1 MTIKTWQERMME
13 RMIMEPTDKQAG
25 QSMQAEID
33 ELRAELAKEC
43 RHIKQA
49 EGKHPAPCA
58 RFCESTAYEIEL
70 RQMKAENSKLRA
82 ALDAW
87 EKQKPAAWLH
97 KGGHVQVSSE
107 YLSKRHADE
116 YSSHKDWVCLYT
128 KPKEVT

>member
-1 MTIKTWQERMME
+1 MTLKTWQERIE
-13 RMIMEPTDKQAG
+13 DPWTVTSKEVYGA
-25 QSMQAEID
+25 MQAEID

-70 RQMKAENSKLRA
+70 RQLKAENSKLRA

-87 EKQKPAAWLH
+87 EKQEPVAYVMLDFWITGKHWPDDCFMSCENPYVDA
-97 KGGHVQVSSE
+97 VP
-107 YLSKRHADE
+107 
-116 YSSHKDWVCLYT
+116 LYT
-128 KPKEVT
+128 KPKEAT